1 MESYSFFGGF
11 QSKFRRYPLK
21 TISIPPNPCNLTE
34 FWFVTAS
41 SSDECFSLLW
51 LFWTKNYQ
59 HQTHIKHYS
68 YLSKQASVMFGKKGT
83 AKENIWFRLV
93 CKLLCLW
100 YKHIYSINRVCFGFF
115 GLANRITKE
124 QVIILIKNCAFP
136 VENSSCLFQI
146 RNGSKG
152 TKTYLPKPLVYRSWN
167 HRYVLKKKFKN
178 WKNLWRKE
186 ACKP

>member
-83 AKENIWFRLV
+83 AKLKKTFGFVWYAN
-93 CKLLCLW
+93 CCLW
-100 YKHIYSINRVCFGFF
+100 CKHICSVNRVCFGFF

-146 RNGSKG
+146 RNYRERICSYEHGSKG
-152 TKTYLPKPLVYRSWN
+152 TKTYLPKPPVYRSWN
-167 HRYVLKKKFKN
+167 HRYVLKKI
-178 WKNLWRKE
+178 
-186 ACKP
+186 